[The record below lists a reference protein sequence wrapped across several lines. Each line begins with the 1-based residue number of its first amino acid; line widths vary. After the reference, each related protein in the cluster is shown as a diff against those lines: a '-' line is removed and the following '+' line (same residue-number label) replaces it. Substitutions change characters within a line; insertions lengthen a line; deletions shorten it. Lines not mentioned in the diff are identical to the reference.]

1 MRRIVRRIVGLAL
14 VFAGWGLLQAGDWT
28 QFRGPGGSGISAEKE
43 LPTHWSKSEGLRWSV
58 ELPGRGLSNPVLAAG
73 KVYVTACSGYRQRR
87 LHVLCFEEKTGK
99 KLWERQF
106 TATGSTACHPV
117 TNMAAPT
124 PVTDGKAVY
133 ALFATGDLAALDA
146 QGNLLWYRSLV
157 GDYPEIT
164 NQVGMAS
171 SPVLAKGVLCIPMDN
186 VGDAFLAGLDAA
198 TGQNLWKHKRKAQL
212 NWVTPVTFPLGERTA
227 VLFQASDLAEAL
239 DVQTGKVIWSFASPG
254 LSTIPSPTYAEGVL
268 YLTSGRGAVLAV
280 KPQPDGKSEELFK
293 AENVLAGY
301 PSPVVYQ
308 GKLYGL
314 TDVAVTCT
322 DLKSGTE
329 LWKQRVEGKFS
340 ASPIIADGKLYAINE
355 KGRGFVLDIR
365 GDKPKILAKN
375 DLDDKIQATPAVAN
389 GAIYLRS
396 DNKLYCV
403 GK

>member
-1 MRRIVRRIVGLAL
+1 MRRIVGLAL
-14 VFAGWGLLQAGDWT
+14 VLAGCGLLQAGDWT
-28 QFRGPGGSGISAEKE
+28 QFRGPGGSGISPEKD
-43 LPTHWSKSEGLRWSV
+43 LPTLWSKSEGLRWSV
-58 ELPGRGLSNPVLAAG
+58 DLPGRGLSNPVIAAG

-117 TNMAAPT
+117 SNMAAPT
-124 PVTDGKAVY
+124 PVTDGQAVY

-146 QGNLLWYRSLV
+146 QGHLLWYRSLV

-171 SPVLAKGVLCIPMDN
+171 SPVLAQGVLCIPMDN

-198 TGQNLWKHKRKAQL
+198 TGRNLWKHQRKAQL

-239 DVQTGKVIWSFASPG
+239 DIQSGKPIWSFASPG

-268 YLTSGRGAVLAV
+268 YLTSGRGSVLAV
-280 KPQPDGKSEELFK
+280 RPQVNGKSEELFK
-293 AENVLAGY
+293 AENVFAGY

-340 ASPIIADGKLYAINE
+340 ASPVIADGKLYAINE